1 MKTLEQVIQNKFL
14 LSKNYKRVYD
24 FINPLNLT
32 LDGLTAFII
41 YDMECEN
48 IIEFIKLVTPF
59 LCYISSLLKYEDSDL
74 YIDDKILVKLE
85 FQESQ
90 GEYFLDVLKVNDQ
103 NGIESVRECIQ
114 YFNDNGF
121 YLTFTRKSDAYF
133 IIYNGSDQNDS
144 YNEHINTNKTF
155 KTEECLICTE
165 NKPNV
170 LFCGC
175 GHLCVCKDC
184 IKSYQSYKCPICKH
198 INKNIRIII

>member
-1 MKTLEQVIQNKFL
+1 
-14 LSKNYKRVYD
+14 
-24 FINPLNLT
+24 
-32 LDGLTAFII
+32 
-41 YDMECEN
+41 MECEN

-59 LCYISSLLKYEDSDL
+59 ICYISTLLKYEDSDL

-90 GEYFLDVLKVNDQ
+90 GEYILDMLKINDE
-103 NGIESVRECIQ
+103 NGIESIRECIE
-114 YFNDNGF
+114 YINDNGF
-121 YLTFTRKSDAYF
+121 YLTFTRKFDVYF
-133 IIYNGSDQNDS
+133 IIYNDSDENDS
-144 YNEHINTNKTF
+144 YNQHINTNKTF

-175 GHLCVCKDC
+175 GHLSMCEKCLRYYESYKYPVCKN
-184 IKSYQSYKCPICKH
+184 

>member
-32 LDGLTAFII
+32 LDELTAFII

-59 LCYISSLLKYEDSDL
+59 ISYISSLLKYEDSDL

-90 GEYFLDVLKVNDQ
+90 GN
-103 NGIESVRECIQ
+103 
-114 YFNDNGF
+114 
-121 YLTFTRKSDAYF
+121 
-133 IIYNGSDQNDS
+133 IY
-144 YNEHINTNKTF
+144 
-155 KTEECLICTE
+155 
-165 NKPNV
+165 
-170 LFCGC
+170 
-175 GHLCVCKDC
+175 
-184 IKSYQSYKCPICKH
+184 
-198 INKNIRIII
+198 